1 MRFRAGLALCGALL
15 MAGCAIPYSPAPV
28 ATNFPSTQ
36 QAKLQAAAHWGV
48 IARHMAGQLAPSL
61 KVNAK
66 RPLYVSAQQSSAF
79 AQGVSSHLVT
89 ALVNEGYIVVKV
101 PDANTLRIEPDT
113 QVVAFSAKRPQY
125 EFAGERSLLVA
136 GAWVLTD
143 IDHTVEWLA
152 TAAIFAEDAYSWF
165 RSQCHRRHAEDRDR
179 RQPVAGRR
187 RALLRAY
194 HLGVLHHR
202 QRPRAVRR
210 GGATYQD
217 LRGPQPLSTEH

>member
-1 MRFRAGLALCGALL
+1 MHFRAGLALCGALL
-15 MAGCAIPYSPAPV
+15 AAGCAVPYSPAPV

-66 RPLYVSAQQSSAF
+66 RPLYVSSQQSSAF

-89 ALVNEGYIVVKV
+89 ALVNEGYTVVKV
-101 PDANTLRIEPDT
+101 PDANTLRVEIDT

-125 EFAGERSLLVA
+125 KFAGERTALVA
-136 GAWVLTD
+136 SAWVLTG

-152 TAAIFAEDAYSWF
+152 TAAIAGQDAYAWF
-165 RSQCHRRHAEDRDR
+165 RSQFATGATPKTEIIVNLSLADDTRYYARATSVYYTTDSD
-179 RQPVAGRR
+179 
-187 RALLRAY
+187 RALYDAAF
-194 HLGVLHHR
+194 
-202 QRPRAVRR
+202 QPSKTFTVRN
-210 GGATYQD
+210 
-217 LRGPQPLSTEH
+217 H

>member
-1 MRFRAGLALCGALL
+1 MRFRAGLALCGAI
-15 MAGCAIPYSPAPV
+15 MTAGCAVPYSPAPV

-66 RPLYVSAQQSSAF
+66 RPLYVSSQQSSAF
-79 AQGVSSHLVT
+79 AQGVGAHLVT

-101 PDANTLRIEPDT
+101 PDANTLRIELDT

-125 EFAGERSLLVA
+125 KFAGERSLLVT
-136 GAWVLTD
+136 GAWVLTE

-152 TAAIFAEDAYSWF
+152 TAAIFAKDAHSWF
-165 RSQCHRRHAEDRDR
+165 HSQFATGDTPKTEIIVNLSLADDARYYARTSSVYYTTDSD
-179 RQPVAGRR
+179 
-187 RALLRAY
+187 RALYDAAFQPSRTF
-194 HLGVLHHR
+194 
-202 QRPRAVRR
+202 AVRN
-210 GGATYQD
+210 
-217 LRGPQPLSTEH
+217 H